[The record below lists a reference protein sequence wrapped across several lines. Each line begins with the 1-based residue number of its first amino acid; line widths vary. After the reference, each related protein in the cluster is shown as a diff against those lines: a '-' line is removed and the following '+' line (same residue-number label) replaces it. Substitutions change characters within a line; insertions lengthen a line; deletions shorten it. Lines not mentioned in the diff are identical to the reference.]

1 MSTTIVIFEDNQRLR
16 QSLKTLLDGVEGY
29 KVTGD
34 YENCEN
40 AAAVIDKLHPDVVI
54 MDIDMPGVDG
64 IEGLRIIKEKA
75 PQTFI
80 IMHTVLEDEERLF
93 KCLCNGANGYI
104 LKNTSFVNLLD
115 AIDNVLHGGAPLS
128 PPIAKKVLQSFQT
141 TTSGRFRHNLSERE
155 TEILKYLVKGFSY
168 KMIAA
173 TCYISLD
180 TVRGHIR
187 NIYTKLHVNCG
198 REAVAKALKDKI
210 VE

>member
-1 MSTTIVIFEDNQRLR
+1 MSTSIVIFEDNQRLR
-16 QSLKTLLDGVEGY
+16 QSLKILLEGVEGY
-29 KVTGD
+29 KVNGD
-34 YENCEN
+34 YENCEQ
-40 AAAVIDKLHPDVVI
+40 AATIIDKHHPDVVI

-64 IEGLRIIKEKA
+64 IEGLRVIKEKS

-93 KCLCNGANGYI
+93 KCLCSGANGYI

-128 PPIAKKVLQSFQT
+128 PPIAKKVLQSFQVN
-141 TTSGRFRHNLSERE
+141 SSARLQYNISERE
-155 TEILKYLVKGFSY
+155 AEVLRYLVKGYSY

-198 REAVAKALKDKI
+198 REAVAKALRDKI
-210 VE
+210 V

>member
-1 MSTTIVIFEDNQRLR
+1 MLTSIVIFEDNQRLR
-16 QSLKTLLDGVEGY
+16 QSLKILLEGVEGY
-29 KVTGD
+29 KVNGD

-40 AAAVIDKLHPDVVI
+40 AAMIIDTHHPDVVI

-64 IEGLRIIKEKA
+64 IEGLRIIKEKS

-93 KCLCNGANGYI
+93 KCLCSGANGYI

-128 PPIAKKVLQSFQT
+128 PPIARKVLQSFQVNS
-141 TTSGRFRHNLSERE
+141 SGRLTYNISERE
-155 TEILKYLVKGFSY
+155 AEVLRYLVKGYSY

-198 REAVAKALKDKI
+198 REAVAKALRDKI
-210 VE
+210 V

>member
-1 MSTTIVIFEDNQRLR
+1 MLTDIVIFEDNQRLR
-16 QSLKTLLDGVEGY
+16 QSLKILLEGVEGY
-29 KVTGD
+29 KVSGD
-34 YENCEN
+34 YGNCDH
-40 AAAVIDKLHPDVVI
+40 AAAVIDKLHPEVVI

-64 IEGLRIIKEKA
+64 IEGLRIIKERA

-93 KCLCNGANGYI
+93 KCLCSGANGYI

-141 TTSGRFRHNLSERE
+141 NSSGRLLYNLSERE
-155 TEILKYLVKGFSY
+155 TEVLKYLVKGYSY

-173 TCYISLD
+173 TCFISLD

-210 VE
+210 I